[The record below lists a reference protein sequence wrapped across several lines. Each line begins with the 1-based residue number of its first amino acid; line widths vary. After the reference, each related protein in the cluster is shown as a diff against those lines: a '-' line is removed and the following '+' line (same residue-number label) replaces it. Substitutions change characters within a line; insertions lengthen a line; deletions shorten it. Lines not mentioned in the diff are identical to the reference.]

1 MKAAEEV
8 TECEGEMKWEEAE
21 RNGGCYSA
29 LFVLYMSII
38 TYNLK
43 HVWLKYFDLIEN
55 QYSQL
60 HQLHLRLPQR
70 TMTGQEIKHF
80 LLIIQIIM
88 AVMVPQLVP

>member
-8 TECEGEMKWEEAE
+8 TECEGEIKWEEAE
-21 RNGGCYSA
+21 RNSGCYSA

-38 TYNLK
+38 TFNLK

-60 HQLHLRLPQR
+60 HQLHLQR

-80 LLIIQIIM
+80 LLIFQIIL

>member
-8 TECEGEMKWEEAE
+8 TKCEGEIEWEEVE

-29 LFVLYMSII
+29 LFVLYMSIM
-38 TYNLK
+38 TFNPK
-43 HVWLKYFDLIEN
+43 NVWLEYFDLIEN

-60 HQLHLRLPQR
+60 HLQLLQR

-80 LLIIQIIM
+80 LLIFQIILAM
-88 AVMVPQLVP
+88 MVSQLVP